1 MSITTRSIFAA
12 QDAQCRCIFRTMCG
26 AGDAPAYSSSEPAT
40 RAAWCSSVAAPRTA
54 AVVDFRQL
62 RKGMII
68 MSLFRR
74 MLDRSYLRLLSIA
87 CLSFCDNRRSLS
99 LDRCPE

>member
-26 AGDAPAYSSSEPAT
+26 ADAAPTSSSSKAAT
-40 RAAWCSSVAAPRTA
+40 RGAATAAWPFLAAPRTA

-68 MSLFRR
+68 MSLIRVI
-74 MLDRSYLRLLSIA
+74 LLPCGAYSPTRV
-87 CLSFCDNRRSLS
+87 CCRSLA
-99 LDRCPE
+99 